1 MVPLFTTDLR
11 ADRFTHSS
19 HTFRTFGERITNRV
33 RFNGMSDNRASTTRR
48 QILLGAGASGALVVL
63 AACGSNSDS
72 DSASTASTAPAAT
85 ATSGSA
91 ADAVIALDKVPVGG
105 SIAAT
110 VDGAPVIVA
119 QPTKGKVVCF
129 SAICTHQGATVNT
142 DGKLITCPRHGS
154 MFNAF
159 TGAVEGGP
167 ATQPLPAVKV
177 KVSGTN
183 VVAG

>member
-1 MVPLFTTDLR
+1 
-11 ADRFTHSS
+11 
-19 HTFRTFGERITNRV
+19 
-33 RFNGMSDNRASTTRR
+33 MSDNRASTTRR

-63 AACGSNSDS
+63 AACGSTSDTS
-72 DSASTASTAPAAT
+72 NASNTASTAPAAASPSPSPSETPSSSASAT
-85 ATSGSA
+85 ANSGST

-110 VDGAPVIVA
+110 VAGAPVIVA

-129 SAICTHQGATVNT
+129 SAICTHQGAVVNT
-142 DGKLITCPRHGS
+142 DGKVISCPRHGS
-154 MFNAF
+154 LFNAF

-167 ATQPLPAVKV
+167 ATRPLPAVKV
-177 KVSGTN
+177 KVDGTN